1 MRFGDGAGE
10 INVLIIPRKI
20 LDDIAEHSVET
31 YPEECCG
38 ILVGRDEGDD
48 RVVTESHRAKN
59 VAEERRHERYLIE
72 ERKLI
77 DVMKATRG
85 SEVDVIGFYHSHPDY
100 PSRPSGFDTETA
112 AWPGSSYLIASV
124 EKDGVASVRSWTMP
138 DGSDTFVEEPMKV
151 EEDAQA

>member
-1 MRFGDGAGE
+1 MRFDDGAGE
-10 INVLIIPRKI
+10 IKVLIIPRKI

-38 ILVGRDEGDD
+38 ILVGRDESDD
-48 RVVTESHRAKN
+48 RIVTESHRAKN
-59 VAEERRHERYLIE
+59 VAEERRHERYLID

-77 DVMKATRG
+77 DVMKAT
-85 SEVDVIGFYHSHPDY
+85 

-112 AWPGSSYLIASV
+112 AWPGYSYLIASV

-138 DGSDTFVEEPMKV
+138 DGSDTFVEESMKI